1 MIYVIDH
8 EDSFTY
14 NLVHLLDNFA
24 PTYVSN
30 YFNIDKKKLDS
41 CKIIVFSPG
50 PGDPSHY
57 SETQKIYH
65 QYKGLKKIVGIC
77 LGFQQILYA
86 EKGQIIPQKKIYHGY
101 QSRIKVLKGSSLF
114 EPNKILLGGRYH
126 SLKLKEP
133 FSHQNLKITMRCVET
148 NVAMAIEDT
157 INNVYGFQFHPDS
170 FLTVDGKFLIQKI
183 IQAK

>member
-14 NLVHLLDNFA
+14 NLVHLLERFS
-24 PTYVSN
+24 PTFVSN
-30 YFNIDKKKLDS
+30 YYDIDLNKLEKS
-41 CKIIVFSPG
+41 KIIVFSPG

-57 SETQKIYH
+57 PETQKIYKK
-65 QYKGLKKIVGIC
+65 YKGLKKIIGIC
-77 LGFQQILYA
+77 LGFQQILYG
-86 EKGQIIPQKKIYHGY
+86 EKGKIVPQKKIYHGY
-101 QSRIKVLKGSSLF
+101 QSKIRVLNSSKLFSSNKVF
-114 EPNKILLGGRYH
+114 VAGRYH

-133 FSHQNLKITMRCVET
+133 YSSLSLKITMRCLET
-148 NVAMAIEDT
+148 NVAMAVEDT

-183 IQAK
+183 IRA

>member
-30 YFNIDKKKLDS
+30 YYNIDKKKLDS

-65 QYKGLKKIVGIC
+65 QYKGLKKNSWYM
-77 LGFQQILYA
+77 F
-86 EKGQIIPQKKIYHGY
+86 
-101 QSRIKVLKGSSLF
+101 RIST
-114 EPNKILLGGRYH
+114 
-126 SLKLKEP
+126 
-133 FSHQNLKITMRCVET
+133 NLVC
-148 NVAMAIEDT
+148 
-157 INNVYGFQFHPDS
+157 
-170 FLTVDGKFLIQKI
+170 
-183 IQAK
+183 

>member
-14 NLVHLLDNFA
+14 NLVHLLEGFA
-24 PTYVSN
+24 PTFVSN
-30 YFNIDKKKLDS
+30 YYDLDRKKLERS
-41 CKIIVFSPG
+41 KIIVFSPG

-57 SETQKIYH
+57 PETQKIY
-65 QYKGLKKIVGIC
+65 QKYKGSKKIIGIC

-86 EKGQIIPQKKIYHGY
+86 ENADIIPQKKIYHGY
-101 QSRIKVLKGSSLF
+101 QSKIITLNESVLFK
-114 EPNKILLGGRYH
+114 PNKTFLAGRYH

-133 FSHQNLKITMRCVET
+133 FKSMSLKITMRCIET

-170 FLTVDGKFLIQKI
+170 FLTVDGKFLIQKVL
-183 IQAK
+183 QF

>member
-14 NLVHLLDNFA
+14 NLVHLLESFS
-24 PTYVSN
+24 PTFVSN
-30 YFNIDKKKLDS
+30 YYDIDLKKLEKS
-41 CKIIVFSPG
+41 KIIVFSPG

-57 SETQKIYH
+57 PVTQKIYKK
-65 QYKGLKKIVGIC
+65 YKGLKKIVGIC
-77 LGFQQILYA
+77 LGFQQILYG
-86 EKGQIIPQKKIYHGY
+86 EKGKIVPQKKIYHGY
-101 QSRIKVLKGSSLF
+101 QSKIRVLNSSKLF
-114 EPNKILLGGRYH
+114 SSNKIFVTGRYH

-133 FSHQNLKITMRCVET
+133 YSSSSLKITMRCLET
-148 NVAMAIEDT
+148 NVAMAVEDT

-183 IQAK
+183 IRA